1 MSDLFLVYKNNFDKN
16 ILKIKENFLKVEN
29 INNSQNKTSDNSL
42 ITETYNLINEG
53 EKIIKQMQ
61 IETSSLNDTNVYNEY
76 SKKIKE
82 YQNKLYEYKKI
93 IRKEEEN
100 IKDKINNSL
109 FENSKNMNLKNGL
122 IENEV
127 LAHSSKQKI
136 EEVQRELYN
145 IEDGGKQALNSLEK
159 QTNSMKAVNVKI
171 AGMNDDL
178 ENSNNLLNKMKI
190 RYQRNKRQIL
200 IFGIILILII
210 ALIIVW
216 KILFK

>member
-1 MSDLFLVYKNNFDKN
+1 MVDLSEIYKKNFEKN
-16 ILKIKENFLKVEN
+16 LSKIKDIIVKLEE
-29 INNSQNKTSDNSL
+29 KTPDNSL
-42 ITETYNLINEG
+42 IQESYNLINEN
-53 EKIIKQMQ
+53 EKIIRQM
-61 IETSSLNDTNVYNEY
+61 ELESSSLNDTNKYNEY

-109 FENSKNMNLKNGL
+109 FENNKNMNLKNGL

-159 QTNSMKAVNVKI
+159 QTDSMKAVNVKI
-171 AGMNDDL
+171 SSMNDNL
-178 ENSNNLLNKMKI
+178 ERSNNLLNQMKDRI
-190 RYQRNKRQIL
+190 QRNKRHII
-200 IFGIILILII
+200 IFGIVIFLILSLII
-210 ALIIVW
+210 AF
-216 KILFK
+216 KILF

>member
-1 MSDLFLVYKNNFDKN
+1 MVDLSEIYKKNFEKN
-16 ILKIKENFLKVEN
+16 LSKIKDIIVKLEE
-29 INNSQNKTSDNSL
+29 KTPDNSL
-42 ITETYNLINEG
+42 IQESYNLINEN
-53 EKIIKQMQ
+53 EKIIRQMQ
-61 IETSSLNDTNVYNEY
+61 LESSSLNDTNKYNEY

-159 QTNSMKAVNVKI
+159 QTASMKAVKVKI
-171 AGMNDDL
+171 QGMNDDL
-178 ENSNNLLNKMKI
+178 ESSNNLLNVMKDRI
-190 RYQRNKRQIL
+190 QRNKRQII
-200 IFGIILILII
+200 IFGIGIIFLLILII
-210 ALIIVW
+210 IFKL
-216 KILFK
+216 LFK